1 MEWKWSSGEK
11 YEKSQRRQIQI
22 QEKHVAVEQTAIQQS
37 LLSEDDRWV
46 MNQEGQL
53 FMLDQDNNFNNN
65 FNNNISNN
73 KREDT
78 YQKMAEREM
87 VGQIGMNP
95 FMQTNYIND
104 IAVQDNF
111 LKPVST
117 YVEKEV

>member
-1 MEWKWSSGEK
+1 MEWKWSYGEK

-53 FMLDQDNNFNNN
+53 FMLDKDNN

-117 YVEKEV
+117 YVEKEM